1 MDTAPTSMEPEGEE
15 RKEPYFDSLED
26 PVNYWD
32 ESWYFC
38 IVLVHCRKLRLEQ
51 RKQRFFENIGE
62 YLSILDMN
70 SLEPRW
76 MNRFSLQKMPVI
88 ICIPL

>member
-1 MDTAPTSMEPEGEE
+1 MDTAYTSMEPEREE
-15 RKEPYFDSLED
+15 REEPNFDSLED

-38 IVLVHCRKLRLEQ
+38 IVLVHFRKIRLEQ
-51 RKQRFFENIGE
+51 RKQRFFENMGE
-62 YLSILDMN
+62 YLSILEMN